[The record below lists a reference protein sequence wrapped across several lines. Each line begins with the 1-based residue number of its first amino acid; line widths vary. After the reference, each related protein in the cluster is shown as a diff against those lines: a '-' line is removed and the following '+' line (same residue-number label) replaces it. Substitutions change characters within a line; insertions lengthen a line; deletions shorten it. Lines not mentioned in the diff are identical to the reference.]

1 MMNRKKYLNKMV
13 EDKVPS
19 LFTPKDM
26 YVMSTTQSGHSNL
39 YYQLSQTDRRKL
51 TYNNMHLA
59 LDMKYTEKNSIPIMK
74 PYNGTLEYEFRRFSE
89 RSKCIGKG
97 QALMVFEDDYKYKHL
112 LWDRLEQTTATLT
125 KFDCLFT
132 PDFSLYV
139 DAPLHL
145 NLDSI
150 YKSRFVGAYWQKCGF
165 NVIATASWAGANSF
179 PWCFEG
185 LPQHSVIAVCG
196 VGNRWSRAAMQ
207 LWLYGIRQVE
217 ELLLPTTII
226 IYGKE
231 IEIPGISVPVMF
243 IEDHITKYFR
253 NENNR
258 KQVK

>member
-1 MMNRKKYLNKMV
+1 MNRKKYLNKMV

-59 LDMKYTEKNSIPIMK
+59 LGIEYTEKNSIPIMK

-145 NLDSI
+145 NRDRI

-165 NVIATASWAGANSF
+165 NVIATASWAGAN
-179 PWCFEG
+179 
-185 LPQHSVIAVCG
+185 
-196 VGNRWSRAAMQ
+196 
-207 LWLYGIRQVE
+207 LYGVRQIE

-231 IEIPGISVPVMF
+231 IEIPGIYVPVMF

-258 KQVK
+258 K